1 MVNGTAPDRESA
13 LASFREAWT
22 RFKAKIG
29 PERYAH
35 ALELAHAARERSNP

>member
-29 PERYAH
+29 PERYNQKLPKA
-35 ALELAHAARERSNP
+35 EQGM